1 VDFELTADQASLQ
14 DAIRAF
20 CDGRFAPDAVRAIE
34 DAGGRLDRGRWR
46 ELGDTGVFALRVPE
60 SDSGLGLGASE
71 AALVFE
77 ELGRALVPGPLVATE
92 LAARFVPEA
101 VTGECIVGLVDAHD
115 SVTVVEYPDDVD
127 ALLVVD
133 ADEVRLLHPAALPGV
148 DATRALD
155 ALTPVR
161 WISEPLPHGDALGG
175 ADLADDLRIA
185 GRVLTG
191 ALQLGIAAR
200 AVELAN
206 VYAKEREQFGRPI
219 GSFQAVKHLIADMLV
234 RSEVARAAV
243 YAAACAID
251 GKSDDDPDR
260 AAAVAKVVAGEA
272 ALVNAQTCIQVH
284 GGIGYTWELDVQ
296 RYWKR
301 ASVLDTHFGNRDEC
315 AQSIAVTVR
324 NGAAGWLAGG
334 RGTGSDVTH
343 GVGEQE

>member
-1 VDFELTADQASLQ
+1 VDFELTADQVSLQ
-14 DAIRAF
+14 EAIRAF
-20 CDGRFAPDAVRAIE
+20 CDGRFPPDVVRTIE

-60 SDSGLGLGASE
+60 GRGVGLGLGASE
-71 AALVFE
+71 AVLVFE

-101 VTGECIVGLVDAHD
+101 ATGECIVGLADTDDGV
-115 SVTVVEYPDDVD
+115 VVVEYPDDLD
-127 ALLVVD
+127 GLLVV
-133 ADEVRLLHPAALPGV
+133 EPGGVRLVQPGAPPGV
-148 DATRALD
+148 DAVRPLD

-161 WISEPLPHGDALGG
+161 WVNAPLPPSEPVGG
-175 ADLADDLRIA
+175 PEVVDDLRRA

-200 AVELAN
+200 TVELAN
-206 VYAKEREQFGRPI
+206 DYAKEREQFGRPI

-251 GKSDDDPDR
+251 GRSDDDPDR

-272 ALVNAQTCIQVH
+272 ALVNAKTCIQVH

-315 AQSIAVTVR
+315 AQSIAVM
-324 NGAAGWLAGG
+324 
-334 RGTGSDVTH
+334 
-343 GVGEQE
+343 VGEKAQR

>member
-1 VDFELTADQASLQ
+1 MDFELTPDQASLQ
-14 DAIRAF
+14 EAIRAF
-20 CDGRFAPDAVRAIE
+20 CDGRFLPDVVRAIE

-46 ELGDTGVFALRVPE
+46 ELGETGVFALRVPE
-60 SDSGLGLGASE
+60 DQGVGLGLGASE
-71 AALVFE
+71 AVLVFE

-92 LAARFVPEA
+92 LAARFAPAA
-101 VTGECIVGLVDAHD
+101 VTGERIVGLVDAHD
-115 SVTVVEYPDDVD
+115 SLVVVEYPDDLD
-127 ALLVVD
+127 ALLVIDGDAVRLVD
-133 ADEVRLLHPAALPGV
+133 AGALAGV
-148 DATRALD
+148 DATRPLD

-161 WISEPLPHGDALGG
+161 WVSDAPAGGETLGG
-175 ADLADDLRIA
+175 PALAGDLRRT
-185 GRVLTG
+185 GRALTG

-200 AVELAN
+200 TVELAN
-206 VYAKEREQFGRPI
+206 AYAKEREQFGRPI

-251 GKSDDDPDR
+251 GRSDDDPER

-272 ALVNAQTCIQVH
+272 ALENSKACIQVH

-315 AQSIAVTVR
+315 AQSIAVMVGT
-324 NGAAGWLAGG
+324 
-334 RGTGSDVTH
+334 RG
-343 GVGEQE
+343 